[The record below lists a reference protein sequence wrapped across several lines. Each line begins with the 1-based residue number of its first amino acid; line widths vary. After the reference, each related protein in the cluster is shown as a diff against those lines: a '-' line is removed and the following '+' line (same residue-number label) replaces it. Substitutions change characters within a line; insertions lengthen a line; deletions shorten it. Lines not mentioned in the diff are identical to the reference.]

1 MIIAANIQGR
11 RAGLSALEAVIS
23 VAAFSV
29 IGYGLVAVMDF
40 GRRSQETVG
49 AIAVNNE
56 RRQESTAQ
64 LARELGAT
72 SDARIQVQQLADGNS
87 QLTFQMPIEVGG
99 VLAWG
104 VEDRRLGLDPQD
116 QVQPDWSIRY
126 TVESEAG
133 ALIAGALADAAVL
146 AQRRLVRQVLN
157 EAGEVVR
164 TDPVV
169 DELSSGAAKPGFRV
183 ERVGDVWEL
192 RIATMTAD
200 QDTPCLDTVIHV
212 VTRN

>member
-1 MIIAANIQGR
+1 MIPVARNGGPQ
-11 RAGLSALEAVIS
+11 AGLTALEAVIS
-23 VAAFSV
+23 VAAFAV
-29 IGYGLVAVMDF
+29 IGYGLAAVMDF

-72 SDARIQVQQLADGNS
+72 SDARIQVQALPDGNS
-87 QLTFQMPIEVGG
+87 QLTFQMPIEIGG
-99 VLAWG
+99 VLGWG
-104 VEDRRLGLDPQD
+104 VEDRRLGLDAAD
-116 QVQPDWSIRY
+116 QVREDWSIRY

-133 ALIAGALADAAVL
+133 LDVAGLDL
-146 AQRRLVRQVLN
+146 TSRRLVRQVLN
-157 EAGEVVR
+157 EQGEVVR
-164 TDPVV
+164 SDTVGDQ
-169 DELSSGAAKPGFRV
+169 LRSGAEKPGFHV

-192 RIATMTAD
+192 RIATQSVD
-200 QDTPCLDTVIHV
+200 HDTPSLDTVIHV